1 MGERESLGPTLAI
14 APIPINPETDTSDF
28 SNVNNDAASEET
40 EFLRWSCVG
49 AAGLFLMC
57 SYGFSQSIGTVQSFL
72 QLNQLSD
79 SSAQDIG
86 WITGLDTALSLLCGF
101 QVGPLMDRYGPRL
114 LAPVAVGLTVAKF
127 FLLSECQNYWQIFL
141 CLGVLGGIASAVAS
155 TVAISA
161 VGKLFIRRRGLAM
174 GAAMAGASL
183 GGISF
188 PLVLRRAFPALGW
201 SWSNRVMG
209 FVVLG
214 LMTVGM
220 VLLLPFPKLILP
232 SAVSSKKKSAAL
244 NFDAFRSGPFVFIT
258 LGFFL
263 YEFSITGVGVLLP
276 TFAVKAGFPSAM
288 GYTLVSILNGCSCLG
303 RLLPGLAGDYVG
315 HFDVILFMTCLSL
328 IFTGALFV
336 PFGGQSAGILY
347 AFAGLWGF
355 CTGSFL
361 SILPVCLGKTCDPK
375 DYGRYYGT
383 MTFFVSFSALTAI
396 PAGGSLLEKVGSV
409 GASGLYLS
417 TVALG
422 GLSFYTA
429 RSLLIGKF
437 LVFRSN
443 I

>member
-1 MGERESLGPTLAI
+1 MGERESSGPTLAI
-14 APIPINPETDTSDF
+14 TPIQIDPETETNDLL
-28 SNVNNDAASEET
+28 NVNNDAASDET
-40 EFLRWSCVG
+40 EILRWSCVG

-57 SYGFSQSIGTVQSFL
+57 SY
-72 QLNQLSD
+72 
-79 SSAQDIG
+79 DIG

-127 FLLSECQNYWQIFL
+127 FLLSECKNYWQTFL

-183 GGISF
+183 GGITF

-209 FVVLG
+209 FVILG
-214 LMTVGM
+214 LMTIGM

-288 GYTLVSILNGCSCLG
+288 GYTLVSILNGCSCIG

-328 IFTGALFV
+328 IFTGGLFV

-361 SILPVCLGKTCDPK
+361 SILPGKQFLSML
-375 DYGRYYGT
+375 Y
-383 MTFFVSFSALTAI
+383 FEISF
-396 PAGGSLLEKVGSV
+396 
-409 GASGLYLS
+409 
-417 TVALG
+417 
-422 GLSFYTA
+422 
-429 RSLLIGKF
+429 
-437 LVFRSN
+437 
-443 I
+443 